1 MHRAA
6 QQRAPNPHATGAY
19 REGLREPEQQAATA
33 ACSGL
38 GLPPSAG
45 APACDAMRMR
55 RERQRVRRQ
64 LPATQAARPTIHPH
78 AASCTR

>member
-1 MHRAA
+1 MRRAG
-6 QQRAPNPHATGAY
+6 QRPAPGPHVAGAY

-45 APACDAMRMR
+45 APACDAMTRAGSVKEQR
-55 RERQRVRRQ
+55 REMQVAQAYACLQRH
-64 LPATQAARPTIHPH
+64 ATV
-78 AASCTR
+78 CLV